1 MKEIMDAS
9 SMKRS
14 LVRMAHE
21 IVEKNK
27 GVEGLVL
34 VGIKTRGSRVVP
46 AVQACLDIPLA
57 RSVPVPPDIH
67 AGLEDP

>member
-34 VGIKTRGSRVVP
+34 VGIKTRGEFLAEGESVRI
-46 AVQACLDIPLA
+46 AQVQGRQIIVCRI
-57 RSVPVPPDIH
+57 
-67 AGLEDP
+67 

>member
-27 GVEGLVL
+27 GVEDR
-34 VGIKTRGSRVVP
+34 KSVV
-46 AVQACLDIPLA
+46 
-57 RSVPVPPDIH
+57 
-67 AGLEDP
+67 

>member
-21 IVEKNK
+21 IVEK
-27 GVEGLVL
+27 
-34 VGIKTRGSRVVP
+34 TRVWKDWCWSASRP
-46 AVQACLDIPLA
+46 AANFW
-57 RSVPVPPDIH
+57 RSV
-67 AGLEDP
+67 

>member
-34 VGIKTRGSRVVP
+34 DRHQDPRRISGGAFET
-46 AVQACLDIPLA
+46 DD
-57 RSVPVPPDIH
+57 RSV
-67 AGLEDP
+67 